1 MEKQR
6 LGELGSYS
14 ALESIV
20 NKLMAPDGCPWDREQ
35 THKSLKKNLLEECY
49 EFLEAIDNCDTDNMV
64 EELGDIL
71 LQVVFHIGIGQEN
84 GIFRAEDVFDH
95 VNRKLIRRHPHVF
108 GDTKADN
115 AQQVKKNWENIKQKE
130 RGNSSRLSG
139 VPKTLPALAYA
150 QLIQERASM
159 SGFDWQDQ
167 SGALQKIHEEIL
179 ELKNAAGNEEK
190 EWELGD
196 LLFSVVNLSRFI
208 NVVAEES
215 LRGANKR
222 FSKRFGYMENICNNN
237 GTDFVS
243 LPIEEKEKLWDK
255 AKNEVG

>member
-1 MEKQR
+1 MEEQR
-6 LGELGSYS
+6 LDGLGSYS

-20 NKLMAPDGCPWDREQ
+20 NKLMAPGGCPWDREQ

-49 EFLEAIDNCDTDNMV
+49 ELLEAIDSGDSDNMV

-84 GIFRAEDVFDH
+84 GMFQAKDVFDH
-95 VNRKLIRRHPHVF
+95 VSRKLIRRHPHVF
-108 GDTKADN
+108 GDTKAAN
-115 AQQVKKNWENIKQKE
+115 TQQVKKNWENIKQEE
-130 RGNSSRLSG
+130 RGGASRLSG
-139 VPKTLPALAYA
+139 IPKTLPALAFA

-159 SGFDWQDQ
+159 AGFDWQDQ
-167 SGALQKIHEEIL
+167 NGALQKIHEEIL
-179 ELKNAAGNEEK
+179 ELKDAISNEEK
-190 EWELGD
+190 EWETGD
-196 LLFSVVNLSRFI
+196 LLFSVVNLSRFM

-222 FSKRFGYMENICNNN
+222 FARRFGHMENLCSNN

-243 LPIEEKEKLWDK
+243 LTLEEKEKLWSK
-255 AKNEVG
+255 AKNEIG